1 MISDF
6 PVTDRKL
13 LVLAREIAMDILPLE
28 TILETHEITQ
38 DEFNAYK
45 NNPMFQRA
53 LSEQVMA
60 WNSALN
66 THDRVKLKAAASIE
80 GVLEELHG
88 RMHDRSES
96 LMAKAKV
103 AELVAK
109 LAGMAQPASAQSGA
123 NGFSVTINLGNSAQ
137 PIVIDSTP
145 VGNALELEG
154 FADE

>member
-13 LVLAREIAMDILPLE
+13 LILAREIAMDILPLQ
-28 TILETHEITQ
+28 TILDSHEITQ
-38 DEFNAYK
+38 EQFNAYK
-45 NNPMFQRA
+45 NSAIFQNA

-109 LAGMAQPASAQSGA
+109 LAGMAQPASSQASGT
-123 NGFSVTINLGNSAQ
+123 GFSVTINLGNSAQ

-145 VGNALELEG
+145 VGNALELEDY
-154 FADE
+154 ADE